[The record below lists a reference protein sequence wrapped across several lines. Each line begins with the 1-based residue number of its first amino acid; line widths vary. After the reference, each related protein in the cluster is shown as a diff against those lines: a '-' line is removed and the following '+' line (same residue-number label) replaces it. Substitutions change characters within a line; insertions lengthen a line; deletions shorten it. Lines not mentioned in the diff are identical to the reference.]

1 MNEPCVFVFFDYAG
15 GMSTPISSRT
25 AASGSPRTYVP
36 SAETESDLQR
46 FTELLESLATATSER
61 PALVG
66 PRNEQIPLPQEA
78 FEVLLQV
85 FEAMNQGLAIHVAPL
100 NAQLTTQEAANYLG
114 ISRPTLVKLLESGAI
129 PFIKPGRHRYV
140 RIDDLIG
147 YAESLR
153 AKRAEELDTLA
164 REAEADGLYDA
175 LDAPPPQMR

>member
-1 MNEPCVFVFFDYAG
+1 MA
-15 GMSTPISSRT
+15 TPTSSRL
-25 AASGSPRTYVP
+25 AASSRPRTYLP
-36 SAETESDLQR
+36 TPETGSDVQR
-46 FTELLESLATATSER
+46 FTDQLEALSTATGVR

-66 PRNEQIPLPQEA
+66 PHNEQIPLPQEA

-114 ISRPTLVKLLESGAI
+114 VSRPTLVKLLESGAI

-140 RIDDLIG
+140 RIDDLIN

-153 AKRAEELDTLA
+153 QRRADGLDALA
-164 REAEADGLYDA
+164 REAEADGLYD
-175 LDAPPPQMR
+175 LVDGPPPSMR

>member
-1 MNEPCVFVFFDYAG
+1 
-15 GMSTPISSRT
+15 MSTPTSSRS
-25 AASGSPRTYVP
+25 AASGSPRTYLP
-36 SAETESDLQR
+36 SPETEPDVQR
-46 FTELLESLATATSER
+46 FTELLESLSTATSER
-61 PALVG
+61 PALIG
-66 PRNEQIPLPQEA
+66 PHNEQIPLPREA

-85 FEAMNQGLAIHVAPL
+85 FEAMKQGLAIHVAPL

-153 AKRAEELDTLA
+153 EHRAESLDELA
-164 REAEADGLYDA
+164 RDADEDGLYDL
-175 LDAPPPQMR
+175 LDGPPPQMR